1 MPDEF
6 CHGTDWEQSSGPI
19 CPRYFEAADLWPHGT
34 GAMGE
39 IDGGDK
45 DTLALASTTQAELH
59 PVLAI
64 GPKAFRPKNQTGV
77 VVKYES
83 ASKVLLN
90 VAHCFIVPQYVS
102 NITGYD
108 GGGNGNAWNAS
119 IDAGTPVY
127 VDDSGPLS
135 SGCTLSLAQTN
146 ESASKNPLAGW
157 VTYCQDD
164 YLDSD
169 FGGLHST
176 AGLPYTAAAATDEEV
191 LMCVELTPYSAW

>member
-6 CHGTDWEQSSGPI
+6 CNGTNWEQSSGPY
-19 CPRYFEAADLWPHGT
+19 CNRYFEAADLWPNGP
-34 GAMGE
+34 GSE
-39 IDGGDK
+39 IDGGAK
-45 DTLALASTTQAELH
+45 DSLALASTTQAELH

-64 GPKAFRPKNQTGV
+64 GDKAYRPKNQTGI

-83 ASKVLLN
+83 ASKVLVN
-90 VAHCFIVPQYVS
+90 VAACFIARQYVS
-102 NITGYD
+102 NITAYTTGS
-108 GGGNGNAWNAS
+108 GSAWNAS

-127 VDDSGPLS
+127 LDDSGPLS

-146 ESASKNPLAGW
+146 ESGSQNPIAGW

-169 FGGLHST
+169 FGGLHAT

>member
-6 CHGTDWEQSSGPI
+6 YNGTDWEQSSGPL
-19 CPRYFEAADLWPHGT
+19 CPRYFEVADLWPVGT
-34 GAMGE
+34 GLMGE
-39 IDGGDK
+39 VDGGDK
-45 DTLALASTTQAELH
+45 DDLALASATQAELH

-64 GPKAFRPKNQTGV
+64 GAKAYRPKNQTGI

-83 ASKVLLN
+83 ASKVLMN
-90 VAHCFIVPQYVS
+90 VAHCFIARQYVS
-102 NITGYD
+102 NITAYTTGA
-108 GGGNGNAWNAS
+108 GSAWNAS

-146 ESASKNPLAGW
+146 ESGSKNPLAGW

-164 YLDSD
+164 YVDSD
-169 FGGLHST
+169 FGGLHTT
-176 AGLPYTAAAATDEEV
+176 AGVPYTAAAATDEEV